1 MQYVS
6 PSTLSLINESA
17 SYSMSGGC
25 WLEYNMNDLILG
37 AKVRGPNG
45 TDENPEGTLQITQ
58 TVNGKTY
65 YPYKKLFPLTNIIDP
80 RRPSSAGIS
89 YFLLNKMAPVAIP
102 KYNVSKEL
110 PSRLYFASAKN
121 QYKYFLAGPAENL
134 SLPNCNINV
143 EYPVLKTA
151 VANVIVVK
159 FETSYSKPVS
169 WSIKIKNHQD
179 VEATIFTN
187 TVVSSSNTG
196 VFELYYNG
204 GLWSSPSSWSTTK
217 FTTPSIPVDIKNITV
232 TVSTINKA
240 NSYLGVIE
248 IGAKYIQDVSDRVI
262 SFQASK
268 MSSDSSSGIVPVGSV
283 TSNALSLS
291 LEGFDKKG
299 IEYDKTYAFN
309 KNNINLYKNV
319 KMIPFNKIGSDMIF
333 QGVFYID
340 SFSISEFGDIDI
352 QGLDGAKFL
361 QEILAPDIVIQNA
374 PSQAIIR
381 RLLDGI
387 GFTSYNFNTY
397 AKDSTDLTD
406 TATIVPLFWYTEDTK
421 TVWEHIQD
429 LCRDTQM
436 IATFDNN
443 DILQFYPRDYL
454 FDKTRGTNFKFR
466 SEKKLLNLPNIMS
479 MSKETVPSVKAVKV
493 IYSPII
499 STNYSGSSDNLY
511 VSPPSAI
518 GAAALQSTLL
528 ATPPVTVDAPLGVVT
543 LAPISV
549 YSSLAD
555 TSFYNK
561 SGYFLINNEI
571 IKYDAIEFQYEPVSA
586 PNTLVKKWITSDSD
600 IAKWLGESKIGSFKS
615 TLRYRIKERNS
626 FNATG
631 KGVGVGEEHKVE
643 INKLKEEWFGS
654 RLNLS
659 AKTNV
664 GDQSVFTLKQT
675 EKQSEGPVVKEVEVS
690 RSLLHIVTPPASK
703 EYYCASITPDTVN
716 ISTEEYFSVGTA
728 LFFKLAKDKF
738 GRVTG
743 EQAVSAALGIG
754 LDSNNLNGYILKIS
768 TSQNVA
774 TKGLESKDVQLWKIV
789 DGKETKITDTQKT
802 EDNSITGVSGG
813 KFYRIDVKV
822 SKATTGKKI
831 FKIKFNNQL
840 ITATDESP
848 IAINSKISLIGIE
861 GEAAFDYAYCSSL
874 TKNEFNSS
882 TSYDNYGSYIS
893 ASNALQNLFGD
904 FVFTGSNSSSKAPWI
919 KEFGPVARE
928 IKKISTKYSTRP
940 GLVKYPQII
949 LNPNVTLIGYN
960 ANSFGIEAYILNNT
974 GAFVDIADG
983 GEKSFIVVG
992 ETITT
997 LDPFEYIDPLLS
1009 STKNEE
1015 QVAFESTWIQKE
1027 EEAKKLSEWMRTQW
1041 SNQQIVLTLDI
1052 FPNPILEIG
1061 DIVEISYPNNSVYS
1075 TEDTGKTAGKYIV
1088 LDIEQAYSSDPSTR
1102 ITCRSIYV

>member
-6 PSTLSLINESA
+6 PSTLSLINEST

-45 TDENPEGTLQITQ
+45 TDENPEGDLQIKQ
-58 TVNGKTY
+58 TTTAGKEY

-89 YFLLNKMAPVAIP
+89 YFLLNKMVPVAIP

-121 QYKYFLAGPAENL
+121 QYKYFLAGPAQNL
-134 SLPNCNINV
+134 SLPNCNITV

-151 VANVIVVK
+151 VANTIVVK

-187 TVVSSSNTG
+187 TVVSSSDTG
-196 VFELYYNG
+196 VFQLYYNG

-217 FTTPSIPVDIKNITV
+217 FTTPSVPVDIKNITV
-232 TVSTINKA
+232 TVSTISKA

-248 IGAKYIQDVSDRVI
+248 IGARYIQDVSDRVI

-268 MSSDSSSGIVPVGSV
+268 MSSDSSSGIVPVGAV
-283 TSNALSLS
+283 TANALSLS

-299 IEYDKTYAFN
+299 IEYDKSSAFN

-340 SFSISEFGDIDI
+340 SFILSEFGDIDI

-436 IATFDNN
+436 IATFDNE

-454 FDKTRGTNFKFR
+454 FDKTRGTDFKFR
-466 SEKKLLNLPNIMS
+466 SEKKLLSLPNIMS

-499 STNYSGSSDNLY
+499 STNYPGSSDNLY

-518 GAAALQSTLL
+518 GAAALQYTLL
-528 ATPPVTVDAPLGVVT
+528 ATPPVTVDAPLGIVT

-561 SGYFLINNEI
+561 SGYFLIDTEI
-571 IKYDAIEFQYEPVSA
+571 IKYDAIEFQYEPISA
-586 PNTLVKKWITSDSD
+586 PNTTVKKWITSDSD
-600 IAKWLGESKIGSFKS
+600 IAKWLGESKLSTFKS

-631 KGVGVGEEHKVE
+631 KGVGVGETHSVN
-643 INKLKEEWFGS
+643 IDALKNEWAGS

-664 GDQSVFTLKQT
+664 TDSSVFTLKET
-675 EKQSEGPVVKEVEVS
+675 DGSGSAIS
-690 RSLLHIVTPPASK
+690 RSLLTIVAPPASK

-728 LFFKLAKDKF
+728 LFFKLAQDKF

-743 EQAVSAALGIG
+743 EQSVSAALGIG
-754 LDSNNLNGYILKIS
+754 MDANNLNGYILKIS

-789 DGKETKITDTQKT
+789 DGKETKVTDTQKT

-822 SKATTGKKI
+822 SKATAGKKI
-831 FKIKFNNQL
+831 FKIKFNNQV
-840 ITATDESP
+840 ITATDEFP
-848 IAINSKISLIGIE
+848 LVINSKISLIGIE
-861 GEAAFDYAYCSSL
+861 GEAAFDYAYCSPL
-874 TKNEFNSS
+874 TKNEFGSS
-882 TSYDNYGSYIS
+882 ASYDNYGSYIS
-893 ASNALQNLFGD
+893 ASNSLQNLFGD
-904 FVFTGSNSSSKAPWI
+904 FVFAGSNSSSKSPWI

-940 GLVKYPQII
+940 GFVKYPQII
-949 LNPNVTLIGYN
+949 LNPNVTLLGYN

-974 GAFVDIADG
+974 GSFVDIADG

-997 LDPFEYIDPLLS
+997 LDPFEYIDPDFS
-1009 STKNEE
+1009 STKNDE
-1015 QVAFESTWIQKE
+1015 QVAFESTWIQRE
-1027 EEAKKLSEWMRTQW
+1027 EEAKALSEFMKTQW
-1041 SNQQIVLTLDI
+1041 SKQQIVLTLDI

-1061 DIVEISYPNNSVYS
+1061 DIVEISYPNNLVYS